1 MTSTLFSL
9 LFSFVPFI
17 LIFIYLRMLRKRT
30 LISFYIKSGIRC
42 YSCKDEI
49 ITIMDEEYF
58 NSLRKM
64 EEEEKDTYRL
74 CTSCE
79 RNRSIDILFSKKRG
93 QIMLELKKFILSSKY
108 DKIQRVIIIGCMALP
123 IIGLIVKYAFGFEN
137 HLSDV
142 SNLINTIIWSFMIF
156 QLRATTIPKEK

>member
-1 MTSTLFSL
+1 
-9 LFSFVPFI
+9 
-17 LIFIYLRMLRKRT
+17 
-30 LISFYIKSGIRC
+30 
-42 YSCKDEI
+42 
-49 ITIMDEEYF
+49 MDEEYF